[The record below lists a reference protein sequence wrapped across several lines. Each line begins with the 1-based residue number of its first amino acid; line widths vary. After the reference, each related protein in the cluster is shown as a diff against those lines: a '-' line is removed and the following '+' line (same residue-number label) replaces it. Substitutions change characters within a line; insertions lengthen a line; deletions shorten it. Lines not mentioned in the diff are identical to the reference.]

1 MLGIEPRI
9 FTGQVSTLPLNYRP
23 SPIINIMITSMVVS
37 EKEEGL
43 SNSHEDRAKS
53 SASLTTG
60 AYGKRSLCHGSHRDS
75 VCDPQ
80 GKKTD

>member
-1 MLGIEPRI
+1 
-9 FTGQVSTLPLNYRP
+9 
-23 SPIINIMITSMVVS
+23 MITSMVVS